1 MAQYANA
8 VISKA
13 RAMYGQML
21 SPAQYDDL
29 LRKQNVQE
37 ISAYLRE
44 KTPYRA
50 ALEGVQDSTIHRR
63 QLENLL
69 HRDLFYQYVRLAKY
83 VREKDSIYQYI
94 VMDLEIELILSSLR
108 NIISDEQEDFV
119 ASLPTFMQP
128 YASFNIL
135 GLAGARSLDEVIE
148 AVAGT
153 VYEPVLRR
161 CRKQY
166 PPDGNTLR
174 YTRYELALR
183 TCYFSTLLERAK
195 RETRGR
201 ASAELRELITM
212 RAELMNLNTIYRM
225 KTYFQA
231 DADRIR
237 VTMLPFYSRLRPRQ
251 LEEMVSARDTQAFL
265 KLLSATPYGRRI
277 DPETGFFEGE
287 TDGVRYRAT
296 RRLLRFSTSP
306 EVVYTAFMLLR
317 SMETEDIVRIIEG
330 VRYGLPPE
338 KIEKLLYKA

>member
-119 ASLPTFMQP
+119 ASPAHLH
-128 YASFNIL
+128 A
-135 GLAGARSLDEVIE
+135 A
-148 AVAGT
+148 
-153 VYEPVLRR
+153 
-161 CRKQY
+161 
-166 PPDGNTLR
+166 
-174 YTRYELALR
+174 
-183 TCYFSTLLERAK
+183 
-195 RETRGR
+195 
-201 ASAELRELITM
+201 LRELQHPGAGGGALPRRGDRGGGRDGL
-212 RAELMNLNTIYRM
+212 RAG
-225 KTYFQA
+225 A
-231 DADRIR
+231 AP
-237 VTMLPFYSRLRPRQ
+237 LPEAATRP
-251 LEEMVSARDTQAFL
+251 
-265 KLLSATPYGRRI
+265 KATPCATPAMSWRCAPAIFPRCSNGRSGRRAA
-277 DPETGFFEGE
+277 G
-287 TDGVRYRAT
+287 
-296 RRLLRFSTSP
+296 
-306 EVVYTAFMLLR
+306 
-317 SMETEDIVRIIEG
+317 
-330 VRYGLPPE
+330 PPPSCGS
-338 KIEKLLYKA
+338 

>member
-153 VYEPVLRR
+153 AYAVS
-161 CRKQY
+161 
-166 PPDGNTLR
+166 
-174 YTRYELALR
+174 YTHLDA
-183 TCYFSTLLERAK
+183 
-195 RETRGR
+195 
-201 ASAELRELITM
+201 
-212 RAELMNLNTIYRM
+212 
-225 KTYFQA
+225 A
-231 DADRIR
+231 DD
-237 VTMLPFYSRLRPRQ
+237 
-251 LEEMVSARDTQAFL
+251 
-265 KLLSATPYGRRI
+265 
-277 DPETGFFEGE
+277 
-287 TDGVRYRAT
+287 
-296 RRLLRFSTSP
+296 
-306 EVVYTAFMLLR
+306 
-317 SMETEDIVRIIEG
+317 
-330 VRYGLPPE
+330 
-338 KIEKLLYKA
+338 

>member
-153 VYEPVLRR
+153 AYEPVLRR
-161 CRKQY
+161 CQKQY

-237 VTMLPFYSRLRPRQ
+237 VTMLP
-251 LEEMVSARDTQAFL
+251 
-265 KLLSATPYGRRI
+265 
-277 DPETGFFEGE
+277 
-287 TDGVRYRAT
+287 
-296 RRLLRFSTSP
+296 ST
-306 EVVYTAFMLLR
+306 A
-317 SMETEDIVRIIEG
+317 G
-330 VRYGLPPE
+330 
-338 KIEKLLYKA
+338 

>member
-153 VYEPVLRR
+153 AYEPVLRR
-161 CRKQY
+161 CQKQY

-265 KLLSATPYGRRI
+265 KLLSATPTGGGSIRRPASSRGDGRRALPRH
-277 DPETGFFEGE
+277 PEAAPFFDQPGG
-287 TDGVRYRAT
+287 GVYGVHAAAHAWRRRTSCDHRGGPLRAAP
-296 RRLLRFSTSP
+296 RRS
-306 EVVYTAFMLLR
+306 
-317 SMETEDIVRIIEG
+317 
-330 VRYGLPPE
+330 
-338 KIEKLLYKA
+338 KAAL

>member
-153 VYEPVLRR
+153 AYEPVLRR
-161 CRKQY
+161 CQKQY

-237 VTMLPFYSRLRPRQ
+237 VTMLPFYSRLRPRC
-251 LEEMVSARDTQAFL
+251 
-265 KLLSATPYGRRI
+265 
-277 DPETGFFEGE
+277 
-287 TDGVRYRAT
+287 
-296 RRLLRFSTSP
+296 
-306 EVVYTAFMLLR
+306 
-317 SMETEDIVRIIEG
+317 
-330 VRYGLPPE
+330 
-338 KIEKLLYKA
+338 

>member
-1 MAQYANA
+1 MARYANA
-8 VISKA
+8 VIAKA
-13 RAMYGQML
+13 RAMYGQLL
-21 SPAQYDDL
+21 SPAQYDEL
-29 LRKQNVQE
+29 LRKQSVQE

-50 ALEGVQDSTIHRR
+50 ALEGVQDSTVHRR

-69 HRDLFYQYVRLAKY
+69 HRDLFYQYVRLVKY
-83 VREKDSIYQYI
+83 VRKEDSIYQYI
-94 VMDLEIELILSSLR
+94 VTDMEIELILSSLR
-108 NIISDEQEDFV
+108 NIISDSQEDFV

-135 GLAGARSLDEVIE
+135 GLAGARSLDEAIE

-166 PPDGNTLR
+166 PPEGNTLR

-183 TCYFSTLLERAK
+183 TCYFSTLLGRAK

-201 ASAELRELITM
+201 AARELQELITL

-225 KTYFQA
+225 KTYFGA
-231 DADRIR
+231 DPDRIR
-237 VTMLPFYSRLRPRQ
+237 VTMLPFYSRIRPRQ
-251 LEEMVSARDTQAFL
+251 LEEMVNARDTQAFL
-265 KLLSATPYGRRI
+265 QLLSRTPYGRRI
-277 DPETGFFEGE
+277 APDPAFFEAE
-287 TDGVRYRAT
+287 TDSVYYRAT

-338 KIEKLLYKA
+338 KIERLLYKS

>member
-153 VYEPVLRR
+153 AYEPVLRR
-161 CRKQY
+161 CQKQY

-296 RRLLRFSTSP
+296 RRLLRFSSCP
-306 EVVYTAFMLLR
+306 EAVYTAFMLLR
-317 SMETEDIVRIIEG
+317 SMETADIVRIIEG